1 MIQNLSPLA
10 PDQPCPFPSPSCTQD
25 EESEGEADPLPQLEV
40 VMCHSMVALEEQVK
54 MFVPNPSAARVI
66 LATNMA
72 ESSVT
77 LPDVSYVRVRVE
89 RKR

>member
-1 MIQNLSPLA
+1 
-10 PDQPCPFPSPSCTQD
+10 
-25 EESEGEADPLPQLEV
+25 
-40 VMCHSMVALEEQVK
+40 MVALEEQVK

-77 LPDVSYVRVRVE
+77 LPDVSYVIVAERGRRIGILEIARRVGSLPAPIE
-89 RKR
+89 KCA